1 MPRSVWGMA
10 YSGNTAAGGPAD
22 MRETAD
28 LEITK
33 LTVGNLGNNCYLLRS
48 RRTGEA
54 LLIDAAAEPDRILA
68 TMGDGVEQVLTTHGH
83 FDHWGA
89 LTDVVAATGATTL
102 ASDVDAAMISVPTDI
117 TVSDGDKLRV
127 GDVELEA
134 LELTGHTPGSIALIH
149 RDSDGSTHVFPGD
162 VLFPGGLGNTWG
174 DTVAFESLFNGV
186 TTKIF
191 DRLPDDTWV
200 YPGHGFDTTLGA
212 ERPHLSEWRER
223 GW

>member
-1 MPRSVWGMA
+1 MA

-22 MRETAD
+22 TRETAD

-48 RRTGEA
+48 RRNGDA

-68 TMGDGVEQVLTTHGH
+68 TMGDGIEQILTTHGH

-89 LTDVVAATGATTL
+89 LAEVVAATAATTL
-102 ASDVDAAMISVPTDI
+102 ASEVDAAMISVPTDI
-117 TVSDGDKLRV
+117 TVSDGDKVRV

-134 LELTGHTPGSIALIH
+134 VELTGHTPGSIALIH
-149 RDSDGSTHVFPGD
+149 RDSDGSTHVFSGD

-174 DTVAFESLFNGV
+174 DAVAFESLFKGV
-186 TTKIF
+186 TAKIF